1 MIRVRQPGIQTTV
14 QDLGRPHWQEA
25 GVPVGGAMDAQ
36 AHRIANLLVGND
48 ADAAALECML
58 GGVALQFSTAAL
70 VALAGRDITASLDG
84 TPIVPWRAFRAAEG
98 AVLALHT
105 GCRTTIAVAGGID
118 VPVILDGRGT
128 SLRAG
133 FGGWQGRAIRR
144 DDELPLGQ
152 PSPIADRIDDHLACA
167 SLTVARWGA
176 GPDLLPAYNDA
187 PTVRIIEGPQLTELD
202 DASRA
207 LFLGDSFRIAPD
219 SDRMG
224 FRLTGHTLRLTTSRE
239 MLSSGVTAGTI
250 QLPPGGAPIVL
261 MADRQTTGGYP
272 RLGDVIAAD
281 LPLMAQLRPGDSV
294 RFALTQLG
302 VAHDHYRRIEHDL
315 ARATRALQLRFA
327 PGSDG
332 SY

>member
-1 MIRVRQPGIQTTV
+1 
-14 QDLGRPHWQEA
+14 
-25 GVPVGGAMDAQ
+25 
-36 AHRIANLLVGND
+36 
-48 ADAAALECML
+48 
-58 GGVALQFSTAAL
+58 
-70 VALAGRDITASLDG
+70 
-84 TPIVPWRAFRAAEG
+84 
-98 AVLALHT
+98 LHT

-118 VPVILDGRGT
+118 VPVVLCGRGT

-144 DDELPLGQ
+144 DDELPQGQ
-152 PSPIADRIDDHLACA
+152 PSPLADRIRDHLAHA
-167 SLTVARWGA
+167 RLIVARWGA
-176 GPDLLPAYNDA
+176 GPDLLPTYSNA
-187 PTVRIIEGPQLTELD
+187 PVVRFIEGPQFVELD

-207 LFLGDSFRIAPD
+207 LLLGDSFRIAPD

-224 FRLTGHTLRLTTSRE
+224 FRLTGHTLSLTTSRDIV
-239 MLSSGVTAGTI
+239 SAGVTAGTI

-272 RLGDVIAAD
+272 RLGDVIAVD

-294 RFALTQLG
+294 RFVVTGLQD
-302 VAHDHYRRIEHDL
+302 AHDGYRRIEHDL